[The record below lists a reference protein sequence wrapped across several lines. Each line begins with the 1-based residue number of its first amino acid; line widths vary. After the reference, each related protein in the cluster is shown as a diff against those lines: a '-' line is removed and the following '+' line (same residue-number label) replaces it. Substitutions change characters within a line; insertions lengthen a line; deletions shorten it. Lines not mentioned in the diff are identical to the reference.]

1 MIGRKRIAE
10 WRGLLD
16 KGSPALLSRMGAL
29 YGEDRALVD
38 ERRRSLASL
47 AREFERVSGPDA
59 EAGFARTPG
68 RLNTLSMHTDHRG
81 SFINPI
87 ALTREVAV
95 CYSPRDDDTITVHN
109 TDPAYGTRSFRIS
122 EELPRCPI
130 TSPAGWLSWTQ
141 EETDRRTAA
150 GTNQDWVNKL
160 KSIPVYLEATGQQ
173 PPLKGF
179 DAIVSSTIPARMG
192 LSSSSA
198 IVVAVLDILSD
209 VNGLALSDDEFVRCC
224 GAAEW
229 YVGTRGGAGDHA
241 AIKLGRPGKI
251 THMKTTPRLEVASYL
266 PFPEGCQLII
276 FDSGHEADKTGLAGH
291 RFNEKTA
298 TYEIGEVFVREYLKK
313 HHRGI
318 FDHVASGRIGLEE
331 GAKRFYLA
339 DAPECLDWP
348 QVYEMLLRVPERMD
362 RAGLLRE
369 LPEHGSLLRAQF
381 ATHPEPEGGYQVRS
395 VLLYGIA
402 ESERGKMLEE
412 VLGKGD
418 VGLYGRLMY
427 MSHDGD
433 RVSFPTPEAR
443 REACRLDPG
452 KPLHLHPGAYG
463 CSTPEIDE
471 MVDLAREAGALGAQI
486 SGAGLGGSIMALVKT
501 EDASRVIRALAR
513 GYYRARS
520 IKENYLVAAAAAGA
534 CLL

>member
-1 MIGRKRIAE
+1 MIGRKETAE
-10 WRGLLD
+10 WRELLD
-16 KGSPALLSRMGAL
+16 TGSPAVISKMTSL

-38 ERRRSLASL
+38 ERRGSLASL
-47 AREFERVSGPDA
+47 SREFERICGAGTEV
-59 EAGFARTPG
+59 GFARAPG

-87 ALTREVAV
+87 ALTREVTV
-95 CYSPRDDDTITVHN
+95 CYSPRNDDTITVHN

-130 TSPAGWLSWTQ
+130 TSIAGWLSWTQ
-141 EETDRRTAA
+141 EETDRRTA
-150 GTNQDWVNKL
+150 GETNQDWVNKL
-160 KSIPVYLEATGQQ
+160 KSIPVYLGATGRGA
-173 PPLKGF
+173 PLRGF
-179 DAIVSSTIPARMG
+179 DAVVSSTIPARMG

-198 IVVAVLDILSD
+198 IVVAMLDILAD

-224 GAAEW
+224 GVAEW

-241 AIKLGRPGKI
+241 AIKLGRPGRI

-266 PFPEGCQLII
+266 PFPEGCRLII
-276 FDSGHEADKTGLAGH
+276 FDSGHEADKTGPAGH
-291 RFNEKTA
+291 KFNEKTA
-298 TYEIGEVFVREYLKK
+298 TYEIGEIFVREYLKK
-313 HHRGI
+313 HHRGV
-318 FDHVASGRIGLEE
+318 FDHVASRRSGLEE
-331 GAKRFYLA
+331 GAKRFYLS
-339 DAPECLDWP
+339 DIPECLDWP
-348 QVYEMLLRVPERMD
+348 QVHEMLHQMPGRMD
-362 RAGLLRE
+362 RAELLRG
-369 LPEHGSLLRAQF
+369 LPEHGDLLKAQF
-381 ATHPEPEGGYQVRS
+381 ATHPEPEDGYRIQP

-402 ESERGKMLEE
+402 ESERGRMLEE

-427 MSHDGD
+427 VSHDGD
-433 RVSFPTPEAR
+433 RVSFPTPEAGQ
-443 REACRLDPG
+443 EACRLDPG
-452 KPLHLHPGAYG
+452 KPLHLHAGAYG

-501 EDASRVIRALAR
+501 ESTPRVIRALAA
-513 GYYRARS
+513 GYYHARG
-520 IKENYLVAAAAAGA
+520 IKENYLVASAAAGA